1 MHILITGSRGQ
12 LGTDL
17 QHILGNYSTH
27 SFIACPHQ
35 ELDIT
40 KKQQVFD
47 YLNEHRPDVVI
58 NTAASHKVDACETY
72 PEKTFFVNTL
82 GLCHLAK
89 ACGLLGIK
97 LVHFSTNFVFDGNL
111 RRPYREDD
119 LPAPLNIYG
128 TAKLAGEHL
137 VRSICERHFIIRT
150 STLFGNSG
158 IGGKGFNFIET
169 MIQAGTKNREVVVVD
184 DQFMSPTATVDLAQA
199 VVEIL
204 LTNKYGTYH
213 ITNSGFCSY
222 FELTR
227 AIYHNLGISTM
238 IKPITTKAYGS
249 PAKRPLFSVLDNT
262 RFCSL
267 GIVKMP
273 SWEDALDRYIL
284 DRKSI
289 AGQLV

>member
-1 MHILITGSRGQ
+1 MKEQSSRNKSPIDPEIL
-12 LGTDL
+12 
-17 QHILGNYSTH
+17 
-27 SFIACPHQ
+27 P
-35 ELDIT
+35 
-40 KKQQVFD
+40 
-47 YLNEHRPDVVI
+47 
-58 NTAASHKVDACETY
+58 
-72 PEKTFFVNTL
+72 
-82 GLCHLAK
+82 
-89 ACGLLGIK
+89 
-97 LVHFSTNFVFDGNL
+97 
-111 RRPYREDD
+111 
-119 LPAPLNIYG
+119 PLNIYG

-238 IKPITTKAYGS
+238 IKPITTKAINKTKVVPFFQFWIIHDFVHWG
-249 PAKRPLFSVLDNT
+249 
-262 RFCSL
+262 
-267 GIVKMP
+267 
-273 SWEDALDRYIL
+273 
-284 DRKSI
+284 
-289 AGQLV
+289 